1 MSRRWFGTDGIR
13 GVANV
18 TLTPELAMR
27 LARATSRVLTEAGGA
42 RILIG
47 RDTRASGRM
56 LEAAV
61 GAGIAAEGGTA
72 YLAGVIPAPGVSRLV
87 AAGEYDGGIII
98 SASHDPYQ
106 HNGLKVFGPDGNR
119 LSDTQEAR
127 VEAVMAE
134 LEGAA
139 APPAGGAAELG
150 DPSIGDIVHVEE
162 SSARYVDELLERLEV
177 DLRGLR
183 ILLDCANGATYR
195 VAPVAFRAAGAHV
208 EVLCDRPDG
217 RNIHEGC
224 GSTHLGLLSGRME
237 QGTFDLGLA
246 FDGDG
251 DRVLAVDA
259 RGREVNGDR
268 IMAILASSLA
278 KEGRLMQNTLVV
290 TSMSNLGLHRAMSEA
305 GIAVEITE
313 VGDRNLLE
321 RMEQTGAVLGGE
333 QSGHIIYREAG
344 VTGDGMQTGLLL
356 AEVLKHS
363 DSCLAD
369 LADGMKEYPQVSL
382 DVRVGDKSRLADS
395 QAVWDVVRSK
405 ERELGDEGRIVLRPA
420 GTESVVR
427 VIVEALTRERCE
439 DVANRLA
446 DTVKSSLV

>member
-1 MSRRWFGTDGIR
+1 LSRRWFGTDGIR

-27 LARATSRVLTEAGGA
+27 VARATSRVLTDAGAA

-47 RDTRASGRM
+47 RDTRISGS
-56 LEAAV
+56 LLQAALS
-61 GAGIAAEGGTA
+61 AGIAAEGGTA
-72 YLAGVIPAPGVSRLV
+72 YLAGVIPTPGVSRLV

-98 SASHDPYQ
+98 SASHNPYRE
-106 HNGLKVFGPDGNR
+106 NGLKVLGPEGKK
-119 LSDTQEAR
+119 LSDSREAR
-127 VEAVMAE
+127 IEAVMAE

-139 APPAGGAAELG
+139 APRATATGAPD
-150 DPSIGDIVHVEE
+150 DPPIGEIVHVEE
-162 SSARYVDELLERLEV
+162 SSARYVDDLLGRLEV
-177 DLRGLR
+177 DLSGLR

-195 VAPVAFRAAGAHV
+195 AAPVAFRAAGAYV

-217 RNIHEGC
+217 RNINEGC

-259 RGREVNGDR
+259 GGRAVNGDR
-268 IMAILASSLA
+268 IMTILASALA
-278 KEGRLMQNTLVV
+278 EEAEVKENTL
-290 TSMSNLGLHRAMSEA
+290 E
-305 GIAVEITE
+305 IAD
-313 VGDRNLLE
+313 VGDRRLLE

-333 QSGHIIYREAG
+333 QSGHIIYLEAG

-363 DSCLAD
+363 GSSLAD
-369 LADGMKEYPQVSL
+369 LADGMKE
-382 DVRVGDKSRLADS
+382 
-395 QAVWDVVRSK
+395 
-405 ERELGDEGRIVLRPA
+405 
-420 GTESVVR
+420 
-427 VIVEALTRERCE
+427 
-439 DVANRLA
+439 
-446 DTVKSSLV
+446 

>member
-27 LARATSRVLTEAGGA
+27 VARATTRVLTEAGAA
-42 RILIG
+42 RILVG
-47 RDTRASGRM
+47 RDTRASGS
-56 LEAAV
+56 LLQAAV

-72 YLAGVIPAPGVSRLV
+72 YLAGIIPTPGMSRLV

-98 SASHDPYQ
+98 SASHNPYRE
-106 HNGLKVFGPDGNR
+106 NGLKVIGPEGKK
-119 LSDTQEAR
+119 LSDAREAR
-127 VEAVMAE
+127 IEAVMAE

-139 APPAGGAAELG
+139 APRATATGAPD
-150 DPSIGDIVHVEE
+150 DPPIGDIVHVEE
-162 SSARYVDELLERLEV
+162 SSAHYVDDLLGRLEV
-177 DLRGLR
+177 DLSGLR

-195 VAPVAFRAAGAHV
+195 VAPVAFRAAGAYV

-217 RNIHEGC
+217 RNINEGC

-259 RGREVNGDR
+259 SGREVNGDR
-268 IMAILASSLA
+268 IMTILASSLA
-278 KEGRLMQNTLVV
+278 KEAKLKENTLVV
-290 TSMSNLGLHRAMSEA
+290 TGMSNLGLHRAMFEA
-305 GIAVEITE
+305 GIEVEITD
-313 VGDRNLLE
+313 VGDRCLLE

-333 QSGHIIYREAG
+333 QSGHIIYLEAG

-363 DSCLAD
+363 GSSLAD
-369 LADGMKEYPQVSL
+369 LADGMKEYPRVLL
-382 DVRVGDKSRLADS
+382 DVSVGDKSRLADS
-395 QAVWDVVRSK
+395 QAVWEAVRSE
-405 ERELGDEGRIVLRPA
+405 ERDLGDEGRIFLRPSS
-420 GTESVVR
+420 TDSLVR
-427 VIVEALTRERCE
+427 VMVEARTRERCE

-446 DTVKSSLV
+446 DTVKSALV